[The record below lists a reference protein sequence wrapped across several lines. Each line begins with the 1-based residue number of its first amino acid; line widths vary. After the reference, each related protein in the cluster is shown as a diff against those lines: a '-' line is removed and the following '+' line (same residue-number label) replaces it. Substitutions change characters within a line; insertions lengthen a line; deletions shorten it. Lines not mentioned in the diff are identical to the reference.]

1 MKDIKEFKKQLQEE
15 IIFVNEKDK
24 ALICSGRIKNRYQK
38 YDVDFTK
45 LYARLVK
52 YQIATYGET
61 LNNPQVTINFRY
73 GR

>member
-1 MKDIKEFKKQLQEE
+1 MKDIKEFKKQLMEE
-15 IIFVNEKDK
+15 IIFEKEKDK
-24 ALICSGRIKNRYQK
+24 ALICSGKIKNQYQN

-61 LNNPQVTINFRY
+61 LSNPQETINFRY